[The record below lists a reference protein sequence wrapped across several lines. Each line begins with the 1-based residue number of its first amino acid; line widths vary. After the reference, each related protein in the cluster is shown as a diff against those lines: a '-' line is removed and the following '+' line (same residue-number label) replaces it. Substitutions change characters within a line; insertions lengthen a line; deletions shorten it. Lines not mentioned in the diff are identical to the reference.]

1 MEEQKKADTKLR
13 GKSDCF
19 EKESRTVKSQGETS
33 VPNNINNK
41 TNRKG
46 KKNIKK
52 KVFRKTG
59 DLGLMDTNDKFSS
72 DSESSGGESAENL
85 PFKAKA
91 SSNKLNKSKTRLV
104 KFQLR
109 VI

>member
-33 VPNNINNK
+33 VPNNINIK

-46 KKNIKK
+46 KNIKK

-72 DSESSGGESAENL
+72 DSESSGGESAEYL
-85 PFKAKA
+85 PFKAKT
-91 SSNKLNKSKTRLV
+91 SSNKLKKSKTRLV